1 MVLLFRAVLL
11 LALLAALHCTKS
23 QSIKTKVNRRGKGRT
38 VKLILDPSLSSHLF
52 SDPPVSS
59 SNTANLSVSPW
70 VYREDC
76 DPSRVPQ
83 CLYEAKC
90 LTAGCVNPE
99 TGQEDLSLEAKPILY
114 QIVVLHRV
122 QRKKKVARGRTS
134 PQDFDRDK
142 KRYDFRLSTKV
153 VTVGCTCMRPIVH
166 TQN

>member
-1 MVLLFRAVLL
+1 
-11 LALLAALHCTKS
+11 TKS

-59 SNTANLSVSPW
+59 SNTANLSV
-70 VYREDC
+70 EDC

-114 QIVVLHRV
+114 QIVVLHRYWATIIYYI
-122 QRKKKVARGRTS
+122 KI
-134 PQDFDRDK
+134 
-142 KRYDFRLSTKV
+142 LSTKV